1 MSLIVGVHG
10 VGNHVRG
17 RAPEEVAAQRA
28 GVWAESLAT
37 GLGRPLA
44 RSEVAFAYYG
54 HHLSRGRPVAQG
66 PDDGALDRLTPD
78 ETALVAHWLE
88 ALDLPEVAAQG
99 RLAMPLRHAAEM
111 VAKRFSLDGRLTRAF
126 VALCFREVAAY
137 LRAPDAPARI
147 AAREEVAAVIA
158 EHRPRIVIA
167 HSLGTVVTYEALH
180 AHPELTV
187 DLLVTLGSPL
197 ALPHGVFHR
206 LLPAPAERG
215 VRPAGV
221 ARWVNVCDH
230 GDPVAV
236 LRPLKRYFDGVD
248 LDLQESVR
256 LFDFHRVAGYLRSP
270 ALAAVLDPHV
280 PRA

>member
-17 RAPEEVAAQRA
+17 RAPEDVAAQRA
-28 GVWAESLAT
+28 GVWARNLAA

-44 RSEVAFAYYG
+44 ESEVAFAYYG
-54 HHLSRGRPVAQG
+54 HHLSRGLPVAQG
-66 PDDGALDRLTPD
+66 PDDGALEHLTPH
-78 ETALVAHWLE
+78 EAALAAHWLE
-88 ALDLPEVAAQG
+88 ALDLPRATAQG
-99 RLAMPLRHAAEM
+99 RLAMPLRHAVEM

-137 LRAPDAPARI
+137 LSAPDAPARL

-158 EHRPRIVIA
+158 ERRPRVVIA

-187 DLLVTLGSPL
+187 DLLITLGSPL

-206 LLPAPAERG
+206 LRPAPAERG

-221 ARWVNVCDH
+221 ARWVNVSDH

-236 LRPLKRYFDGVD
+236 LRPLASYFDGVD
-248 LDLQESVR
+248 LDLEESVR
-256 LFDFHRVAGYLRSP
+256 LFDFHRAAGYLRSP
-270 ALAAVLDPHV
+270 AVAAALEPHL
-280 PRA
+280 PRR